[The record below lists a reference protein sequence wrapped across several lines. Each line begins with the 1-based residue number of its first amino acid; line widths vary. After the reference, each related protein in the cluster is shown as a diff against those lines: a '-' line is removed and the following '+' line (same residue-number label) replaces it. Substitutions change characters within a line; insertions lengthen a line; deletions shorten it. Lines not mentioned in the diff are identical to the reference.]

1 MAYNFLKAGEGNRLI
16 VSTTRKEMQAR
27 QARRQRKCEAY
38 FRRYVEH
45 LRRQLNEVERRECW
59 LKSG

>member
-45 LRRQLNEVERRECW
+45 LRR
-59 LKSG
+59 KSGEV